1 MRTHIG
7 EKPYKCS
14 VCDKAFSDNIS
25 LTKHIRIHAD
35 NRCNHCDKVFLQKSK
50 LKAHVKT
57 HKEFLVDESAA
68 IFASKISEGP
78 IYDCCCCHR
87 LHYRFSV
94 VEMKAGN
101 YKTNKDI
108 KCILE
113 STSDIGIHGKP
124 WVCNTCHKIL
134 KTGKVPAQSWANGLK
149 LDVIPPDLADLRP
162 LELRLISQRIPF
174 MKLVGLAS

>member
-1 MRTHIG
+1 MEI
-7 EKPYKCS
+7 
-14 VCDKAFSDNIS
+14 
-25 LTKHIRIHAD
+25 
-35 NRCNHCDKVFLQKSK
+35 
-50 LKAHVKT
+50 
-57 HKEFLVDESAA
+57 
-68 IFASKISEGP
+68 
-78 IYDCCCCHR
+78 
-87 LHYRFSV
+87 
-94 VEMKAGN
+94 KAGN

-124 WVCNTCHKIL
+124 WVCNTCHKRL

-174 MKLVGLAS
+174 MKLVGLPKGRQKAIHGSAVNIPFKLPHSHYYFG